1 MATEPR
7 PLAGNTAAATAP
19 ATVPLAP
26 AEAALTHRYLLDYP
40 QEAARLF
47 ESMPVDDAAGLLAAQ
62 PPHAALRAWQ
72 ALAPDVAFEMLELLP
87 EPLALHLLA
96 EAEPLVSV
104 AVLTQLDAK
113 PREAWLKRLDTEVAL
128 ELRALLAYPDDC
140 AGRMMDPRV
149 SPLRLGMTV
158 AEAIERLRQIR
169 RSGLR
174 ELFVVDDEGRLTGR
188 VEVHDLALAAPE
200 LPLADITRGVVAFV
214 GELDPREE
222 VVETLQTH
230 PITALPVVNV
240 SGRFIGTIR
249 QAELVAAVEEE
260 TSLDIQTMVGASPDE
275 RALSSPGFAVKKRL
289 PWLQI
294 NLLTAFLA
302 AAVVGLFESTIA
314 QFTAL
319 AVLLPVVAGQ
329 SGNAGAQ
336 ALAVTMRGLVLREIS
351 LRHWPAVVGKEALTG
366 LVNGLAVAATTGIG
380 VYAWSRSGA
389 LVGVI
394 TLAMVISMLAAG
406 LAGALVPMLLR
417 RFGQDPATASSIIL
431 TTVTDVVGFF
441 SFLGIAAMFAP
452 WLAQSVS

>member
-1 MATEPR
+1 MAAE
-7 PLAGNTAAATAP
+7 A
-19 ATVPLAP
+19 LAP
-26 AEAALTHRYLLDYP
+26 AEAALTQRYLLDYP
-40 QEAARLF
+40 HEAARLF
-47 ESMPVDDAAGLLAAQ
+47 EAMPADEAAPLLAAQ

-72 ALAPDVAFEMLELLP
+72 VLAPDVASELLERLP
-87 EPLALHLLA
+87 EALSCHLLA
-96 EAEPLVSV
+96 EAEPLASV
-104 AVLTQLDAK
+104 AVLTQLDPA
-113 PREAWLKRLDTEVAL
+113 PREAWLQRLDREVAH
-128 ELRALLAYPDDC
+128 ELRGLLAYPDDC

-149 SPLRLGMTV
+149 SPLRSGMTV

-174 ELFVVDDEGRLTGR
+174 ELFVVDDEGRLAGR
-188 VEVHDLALAAPE
+188 VEVHDLALADRA

-222 VVETLQTH
+222 VVETLQAQ
-230 PITALPVVNV
+230 PITALPVVNLA
-240 SGRFIGTIR
+240 GRFIGVIR
-249 QAELVAAVEEE
+249 HDELMAAVEEE
-260 TSLDIQTMVGASPDE
+260 TSVDMQTMVGASADE
-275 RALSSPGFAVKKRL
+275 RALSSPGFAVRKRL

-366 LVNGLAVAATTGIG
+366 LVNGLAVAATTGLA
-380 VYAWSRSGA
+380 VYVWSRSLP
-389 LVGVI
+389 LVAVI
-394 TLAMVISMLAAG
+394 VLAMVISMLAAG

-441 SFLGIAAMFAP
+441 SFLGIAALFAP
-452 WLAQSVS
+452 MLAQTVR

>member
-1 MATEPR
+1 MSAE
-7 PLAGNTAAATAP
+7 L
-19 ATVPLAP
+19 LAP
-26 AEAALTHRYLLDYP
+26 ADAALAHRFLLDYP
-40 QEAARLF
+40 HEAARQF
-47 ESMPVDDAAGLLAAQ
+47 EAMPATDAAALLALQ
-62 PPHAALRAWQ
+62 PQHAALRAWQ
-72 ALAPDVAFEMLELLP
+72 ALAPDVALAVLELLP
-87 EPLALHLLA
+87 GPLAVHLLA
-96 EAEPLVSV
+96 EAEPVASV
-104 AVLTQLDAK
+104 AVLTQLEPG
-113 PREAWLKRLDTEVAL
+113 PRETWLGRLDAEVAR
-128 ELRALLAYPDDC
+128 ELRDLLAYPDDC

-149 SPLRLGMTV
+149 SPLRTGMTV

-169 RSGLR
+169 RHGLR
-174 ELFVVDDEGRLTGR
+174 ELFVVDDDGRLAGR
-188 VEVHDLALAAPE
+188 VEVQDLALAARE
-200 LPLADITRGVVAFV
+200 LPLADITRGVVAFS
-214 GELDPREE
+214 GDLDPREE
-222 VVETLQTH
+222 VVETLQSH
-230 PITALPVVNV
+230 PIAALPVVNV
-240 SGRFIGTIR
+240 GGRFIGVIR

-260 TSLDIQTMVGASPDE
+260 SSLDIQTMVGASPDE
-275 RALSSPGFAVKKRL
+275 RALSSPSFAVRKRL

-302 AAVVGLFESTIA
+302 AAVVGLFEGVIA

-351 LRHWPAVVGKEALTG
+351 LRHWPAVVGKETLTG
-366 LVNGLAVAATTGIG
+366 LVNGLAVAATCGLG
-380 VYAWSRSGA
+380 VYVWSRSLA

-441 SFLGIAAMFAP
+441 SFLGIATLFTP
-452 WLAQSVS
+452 LLASSVS